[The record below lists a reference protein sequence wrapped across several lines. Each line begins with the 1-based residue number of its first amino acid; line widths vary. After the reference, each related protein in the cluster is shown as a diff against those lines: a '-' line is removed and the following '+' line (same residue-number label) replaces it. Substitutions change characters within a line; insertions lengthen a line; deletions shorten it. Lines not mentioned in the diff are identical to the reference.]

1 MVEKMVKEC
10 DIYKQAK
17 LGKITYPR
25 LLQPLPILKGAWRD
39 ITMDFIEGL
48 SKSEDEDTT
57 LVMVDRFTKYR
68 HFIIISHLSIA
79 QDVVMVFSDHLYRLH
94 DYRQLL

>member
-17 LGKITYPR
+17 LGRITYPR
-25 LLQPLPILKGAWRD
+25 LLQPLPILEGAWRD

-48 SKSEDEDTT
+48 SK
-57 LVMVDRFTKYR
+57 
-68 HFIIISHLSIA
+68 
-79 QDVVMVFSDHLYRLH
+79 
-94 DYRQLL
+94 